1 MIATWKHKGLRLFF
15 QKGITSGIQT
25 KHKNKLKFIL
35 QLLNAASKPEDM
47 NLPGMRF
54 HKLKGNY
61 KNYYAVTV
69 SGNWRIIY
77 QFEGTD
83 AILVDYLDY
92 H

>member
-25 KHKNKLKFIL
+25 KHKNKLKIVL
-35 QLLNAASKPEDM
+35 QLLDAASKPEDM

-54 HKLKGNY
+54 HTLKGNY
-61 KNYYAVTV
+61 KNYYSVTI
-69 SGNWRIIY
+69 SGNWRVIY
-77 QFEGTD
+77 KFEGTD